1 MGISRRAFGTAA
13 LSAVSA
19 LVVAGCGGG
28 DGLPESQ
35 GQNYIE
41 GDGSIVQF
49 KPDERR
55 EPVEFT
61 GTTVDGS
68 TVDVAQYRGKVV
80 VLNTWFAGCSPCRKE
95 APDMEAVWQEYAGRN
110 VQFLGINTYDTA
122 AIAES
127 FQKSFGIT
135 YPSVLDAG
143 SGAAM
148 LALRTY
154 SPQATPTTLVLD
166 TEGRV
171 AARASGIVRKLDLSG
186 MLDDAGATPA
196 ATPAGTSTAS
206 ASAPA

>member
-1 MGISRRAFGTAA
+1 MALSRRAFGVAA
-13 LSAVSA
+13 LSAVST

-28 DGLPESQ
+28 DGLPQSQ
-35 GQNYIE
+35 GSNYIE
-41 GDGSIVQF
+41 GDGTIVQW
-49 KPDERR
+49 KPEERR

-61 GTTVDGS
+61 GTAVDGS
-68 TVDVAQYRGKVV
+68 TVDLAQYRGKVV

-95 APDMEAVWQEYAGRN
+95 APDLEAVWQEYSGRN
-110 VQFLGINTYDTA
+110 VQFLGINTDDTA

-135 YPSVLDAG
+135 FPSVLDKD

-171 AARASGIVRKLDLSG
+171 AARASGIVRRLDLSG

-196 ATPAGTSTAS
+196 AAPSATPT
-206 ASAPA
+206 SAPA